1 MKRLIKQAVSPMSRD
16 KAVLYLDGKIYVG
29 ESHSDFINSLNLE
42 ENIFELPLAYGHIMK
57 NHGRYKEGIYV
68 EDEYLQNVDID
79 TVVNAIKKYFP
90 GENIYS
96 NCTFDDSTDYFKLLS
111 PSQRG

>member
-1 MKRLIKQAVSPMSRD
+1 
-16 KAVLYLDGKIYVG
+16 
-29 ESHSDFINSLNLE
+29 
-42 ENIFELPLAYGHIMK
+42 MK
-57 NHGRYKEGIYV
+57 NDGRYKEGIYV